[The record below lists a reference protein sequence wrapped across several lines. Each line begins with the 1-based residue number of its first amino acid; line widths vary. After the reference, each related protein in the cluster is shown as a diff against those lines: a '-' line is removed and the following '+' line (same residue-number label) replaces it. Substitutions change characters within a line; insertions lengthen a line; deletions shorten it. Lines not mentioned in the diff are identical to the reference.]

1 MCGKE
6 CGPPHDGDKTAT
18 VSPGINAR
26 GRRYVGAMVPSL
38 LPIAQRPAAERATGR
53 REYGGKGE
61 IRTLEGLHPTRFRDE
76 HVQPLRHLP
85 VIGKA
90 TDAVGISRLCVVT
103 LVRLERT
110 ASSSAGK
117 RSNPLSYRVITPGTI
132 ACLAVECKL
141 LLEKTCVNVVKMVC
155 CHCRIKCL

>member
-1 MCGKE
+1 MRGGDGICWPRY
-6 CGPPHDGDKTAT
+6 PPH
-18 VSPGINAR
+18 
-26 GRRYVGAMVPSL
+26 Y
-38 LPIAQRPAAERATGR
+38 PIAQRPAARNATGR
-53 REYGGKGE
+53 PVCGGKGE

-85 VIGKA
+85 VIEKA

-117 RSNPLSYRVITPGTI
+117 RSNPLSYRVITSVTI
-132 ACLAVECKL
+132 ARLTVECKCYL
-141 LLEKTCVNVVKMVC
+141 WKTRVASVWSA
-155 CHCRIKCL
+155 ILS